1 MVLDRGMNH
10 LIIVAYRQLIS
21 SVFLTPLAY
30 LWERESWSK
39 LTPCLMGQMFLC
51 ALLGLTLCQY
61 FFLLGLKYT
70 STTFMC
76 AFINMVPV
84 ITFIIAL
91 PFGME
96 KANMKSKSGKA
107 KVLGT
112 LTCVGGALI
121 LMLYKGLPL
130 ITRKPRPWPS
140 TKAAGWG
147 VIGSIYLC
155 AGSLSW
161 SSWFLIQTRVGNK
174 YPFQYSST
182 AIMSMFSAVQSTIL
196 CFIVDR
202 NISKWALKGK
212 LEILCILYAGIIAS
226 GLCYVVMSWCVK
238 QRGPVFTSA
247 FSPLIQIFA
256 AAFDVSILHQ
266 QIYLGR

>member
-1 MVLDRGMNH
+1 MKFIERWKPFFLMVSVEFAFATVNILFKMVLDRGMNH

-21 SVFLTPLAY
+21 TVFLTPLAY

-39 LTPCLMGQMFLC
+39 LTPRLMGQMFLC

-61 FFLLGLKYT
+61 FFLVGLKYT

-96 KANMKSKSGKA
+96 KAKMKSKSGKA
-107 KVLGT
+107 KVLGA

-121 LMLYKGLPL
+121 LMLYTGMPL
-130 ITRKPRPWPS
+130 ITRKPWPRPQPS
-140 TKAAGWG
+140 TKAAGRG

-182 AIMSMFSAVQSTIL
+182 AIMSLFSAIQSTIL

-202 NISKWALKGK
+202 NISTWVLKGK
-212 LEILCILYAGIIAS
+212 LEILCILYA
-226 GLCYVVMSWCVK
+226 
-238 QRGPVFTSA
+238 
-247 FSPLIQIFA
+247 
-256 AAFDVSILHQ
+256 VSINQ
-266 QIYLGR
+266 SIFD